1 MNRPMAK
8 LLVLYYSRDGSVRAL
23 AAEVAR
29 GVESVADAEAVVRSV
44 PPVFGDREPPVATDD
59 AYVLPEDLA
68 ACDGLLLGSPTR
80 FGGLAAPLK
89 HFFDQ
94 CVAEW
99 LTGALANKPAGVFC
113 ATGSPHGGQESTLL
127 GMLLPLMHHGMVV
140 VGLPYPGTPLA
151 HVDGG
156 GSPYGAGHV
165 AGSEGDPV
173 LTSDERKL
181 ARLIGRRVALCA
193 GPLSIGFADE

>member
-1 MNRPMAK
+1 MAK

-23 AAEVAR
+23 ASEVAR
-29 GVESVADAEAVVRSV
+29 GVESVADAQAVVRTV
-44 PPVFGDREPPVATDD
+44 PPVSADGAAPQPPETD
-59 AYVLPEDLA
+59 AYVLPADLA
-68 ACDGLLLGSPTR
+68 ECDGLLLGSPTR
-80 FGGLAAPLK
+80 FGGLATPLK

-151 HVDGG
+151 NTDGG

-165 AGSEGDPV
+165 SGSEGDSI
-173 LTSDERKL
+173 LTADERKL

-193 GPLSIGFADE
+193 GPLKVGFAGESG